1 MKKFTLLLSLMVPL
15 LTGTAA
21 AQALNLTPFAGS
33 WKGELYV
40 IDRLC
45 CLNLRHGRLKA
56 GVA

>member
-1 MKKFTLLLSLMVPL
+1 MKKFTLLFSLMVPL

-40 IDRLC
+40 IDQQ
-45 CLNLRHGRLKA
+45 LKLPVKMTVYKHA
-56 GVA
+56 L